1 MRLKSTTL
9 TLARQIVVY
18 TQKKPGE
25 HLPRDEEEK
34 FDYFL

>member
-1 MRLKSTTL
+1 MKSTTP
-9 TLARQIVVY
+9 TLAREIVVY

-25 HLPRDEEEK
+25 HLPRDEEEE